1 MTEFATLPGAG
12 VGTNGAA
19 TVLDVQDVSQTFTVR
34 RGGWSGLHK
43 GAVSALDHVSL
54 SVRLGE
60 TFAIVG
66 ETGSG
71 KSTLGRA
78 ILHQPP
84 PEAGRVVV
92 NGRDPTTLK
101 GRDALEARKA
111 VQMVFQD
118 PYGALNPRWRAEKIL
133 MEPLRIHNVGDNE
146 SRQRKAAEMMELVGL
161 DFERHGGRFPR
172 ELSGGQCQRLAIARA
187 LILSPS
193 VVICDEPVT
202 ALDVSIQAQ
211 ILNLLAKLREE
222 LGVTYLLIA
231 HDLMVVRTLSHR
243 VATMYLGRVC
253 ETGPTEAMFSQ
264 PAHPYTAALLSAI
277 PPRPGV
283 KTSVPR
289 LRLQGDPP
297 SPTNPPSGCRF
308 RTRCSFA
315 QEVCASRVPEGQKV
329 GDDHV
334 VFCHFPYV
342 AQRSGENKARRKA
355 PVGE

>member
-1 MTEFATLPGAG
+1 
-12 VGTNGAA
+12 
-19 TVLDVQDVSQTFTVR
+19 TVR
-34 RGGWSGLHK
+34 RGGWSGLNK
-43 GAVSALDHVSL
+43 GVVSALDHVSL
-54 SVRLGE
+54 SVRPGE

-78 ILHQPP
+78 ILQQPP
-84 PEAGRVVV
+84 PQGGRVLV
-92 NGRDPTTLK
+92 NGRDPATLK
-101 GRDALEARKA
+101 GKEALEARKA

-133 MEPLRIHNVGDNE
+133 TEPLRIHDVGDKA
-146 SRQRKAAEMMELVGL
+146 SQQRLAAEMMEMVGL

-172 ELSGGQCQRLAIARA
+172 ELSGGQSQRLAIARA
-187 LILSPS
+187 LIISPS

-211 ILNLLAKLREE
+211 ILNLLAKLRSE

-231 HDLMVVRTLSHR
+231 HDLMVVQTLSHR

-253 ETGPTEAMFSQ
+253 EEGPTAAMFGQ

-283 KTSVPR
+283 KTTVPR
-289 LRLQGDPP
+289 LRLRGDPP
-297 SPTNPPSGCRF
+297 SPLNPPSGCRF
-308 RTRCSFA
+308 RTRCAFA
-315 QEVCASRVPEGQKV
+315 QDICAAEVPTAQKV
-329 GDDHV
+329 GEDHV
-334 VFCHFPYV
+334 VYCHFPFA
-342 AQRSGENKARRKA
+342 AQHSGGKGAGLTD
-355 PVGE
+355 PVGK